1 MHCIS
6 FTTTT
11 SSVLHLFL
19 FILRFLELHLLAAAA
34 AAGWVCDG
42 VAYPRQAWLS
52 STLLPRLLRW
62 ASDPVA
68 SQFKSTLSLLPVEK
82 YGPVY
87 QQLKDKY
94 RAMVKV
100 LWGEERAETGT
111 MDKQSF
117 VDLGCGNGLLVH
129 ILSNEGHPG
138 KGIDVRRRKIWDMYG
153 PQTCLEV
160 GPHHRCQGT
169 YCGGE

>member
-1 MHCIS
+1 LQVT
-6 FTTTT
+6 FVPFEEDT
-11 SSVLHLFL
+11 SGQLCHKAGNV
-19 FILRFLELHLLAAAA
+19 FLELHLLAAAA

-100 LWGEERAETGT
+100 WPEVTDPEKFVYEDVAIATYLLVLWGEERAETGT

-129 ILSNEGHPG
+129 ILSNE
-138 KGIDVRRRKIWDMYG
+138 
-153 PQTCLEV
+153 
-160 GPHHRCQGT
+160 
-169 YCGGE
+169 